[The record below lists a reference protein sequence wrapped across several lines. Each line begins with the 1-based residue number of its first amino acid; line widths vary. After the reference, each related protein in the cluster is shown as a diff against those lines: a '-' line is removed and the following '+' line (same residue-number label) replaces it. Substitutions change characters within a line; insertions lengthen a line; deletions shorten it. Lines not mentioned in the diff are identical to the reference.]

1 MYHSTL
7 NYLQKIPLSELIE
20 DQILNFSTNP
30 WDHLSH
36 SEGWKSSE
44 SEEEND
50 SVSSDQF
57 SIQSPVSPGSLSSS
71 NSIDLNTGELRLD
84 KESCQL
90 TQELNVTLLRIKTLE
105 DKQDEMLRLHAS
117 MTALVSGLI
126 GVVST
131 CISGHCSPIATVFA
145 TSATDVH

>member
-36 SEGWKSSE
+36 SDGWKSSE

-57 SIQSPVSPGSLSSS
+57 SIQSPVSPGSRNSS
-71 NSIDLNTGELRLD
+71 NSNITCNECNSIELNTGELKPD
-84 KESCQL
+84 KKSCQL
-90 TQELNVTLLRIKTLE
+90 TLELNVALLRIKELE
-105 DKQDEMLRLHAS
+105 DKFQLPPLS
-117 MTALVSGLI
+117 YKKFL
-126 GVVST
+126 ST
-131 CISGHCSPIATVFA
+131 NKY
-145 TSATDVH
+145 SANLLKNKF

>member
-1 MYHSTL
+1 M
-7 NYLQKIPLSELIE
+7 
-20 DQILNFSTNP
+20 LNFSMNP
-30 WDHLSH
+30 WDHLSP
-36 SEGWKSSE
+36 SVCWECSE
-44 SEEEND
+44 SEEES
-50 SVSSDQF
+50 SVYTDEF
-57 SIQSPVSPGSLSSS
+57 SVQSPVSPGSLSSS
-71 NSIDLNTGELRLD
+71 NSDLSCDDCDSIELNSTELKPD
-84 KESCQL
+84 SESCLL
-90 TQELNVTLLRIKTLE
+90 TQKLNVALERIKQLE